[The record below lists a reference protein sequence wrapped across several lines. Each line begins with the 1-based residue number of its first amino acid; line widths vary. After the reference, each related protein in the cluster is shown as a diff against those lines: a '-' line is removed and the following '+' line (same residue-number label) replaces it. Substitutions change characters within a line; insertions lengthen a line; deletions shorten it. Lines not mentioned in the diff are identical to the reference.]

1 MEIRLPEPPALAE
14 PLPAR
19 EGDRLHAR
27 GMPARRDSQQPL
39 PPELEFLPGEGVPLG
54 RLLAAIAGAP
64 GDVSP
69 LQAALAAGVIEEEHY
84 YRALARRLGCAYY
97 VGSPPFAA
105 RFDAGKALRCGVAP
119 LAPSGG
125 GARAVI
131 APGPAVT
138 PRLIETALSGRLRPE
153 SFAVTSPKRLAAL
166 VRARRP
172 GDILERALGRLPGNL
187 SAKQGLTGAQAGFIG
202 LFAVLAAAL
211 GAASLPAL
219 STIASAALWILFL
232 SSIAVRSLACVANPD
247 EQRPR
252 TLQDAE
258 LPTYTVI
265 APLYREAGVAGQLVA
280 ALDALDYPK
289 AKLDIKLVVERR
301 DRETLARLI
310 GLDLPARYEV
320 VVAPPGAPPTKPRA
334 LDLALA
340 EARGEFL
347 VVYDA
352 EDIPAPGQL
361 RLAASRFA
369 ADPDVDCLQARLTV
383 RNAGDSWLSRLF
395 ALEYAA
401 LFDLVNPGLCAL
413 NAPIALGGTSNHFR
427 VSALVDVCGW
437 DEWNVTEDAD
447 LGVRLARYGY
457 MVGTLD
463 SDTSEEAPHEF
474 GNWFGQ
480 RVRWQKGWMQ
490 TCIVHSRNPVRFV
503 RDLGAVRAFAAAIL
517 IAGAVFGALL
527 WPAFALDTLWRA
539 LETGDTLPRS
549 REAADV
555 FVYLLAVAG
564 VWSIVF
570 PAVVAA
576 RQRRLG
582 VGVGTFA
589 LLPVYYALV
598 SLAAWT
604 AITDLVVRPHF
615 WAKTEHGRVRR
626 KPVRSGALREDRAGG
641 AAPSQRCA

>member
-1 MEIRLPEPPALAE
+1 MEIRPREQPTLADPIRE
-14 PLPAR
+14 PLDAR
-19 EGDRLHAR
+19 EGDRLHPR
-27 GMPARRDSQQPL
+27 SLPARRDSHRPL
-39 PPELEFLPGEGVPLG
+39 PPELAFLPAEGVSLG
-54 RLLAAIAGAP
+54 RLLAAIANAP
-64 GDVSP
+64 SDVSP
-69 LQAALAAGVIEEEHY
+69 LQAALAAGVIEEERY

-97 VGSPPFAA
+97 LGSAPFAA
-105 RFDAGKALRCGVAP
+105 RFDALRALRCGVAP
-119 LAPSGG
+119 LAAPRG

-138 PRLIETALSGRLRPE
+138 PRLIETALSGRLDPA
-153 SFAVTSPKRLAAL
+153 SFAVTSPKRFAAL
-166 VRARRP
+166 IRARRP
-172 GDILERALGRLPGNL
+172 GDVLDNALARLPGVL
-187 SAKQGLTGAQAGFIG
+187 SAKQGLTGAQVGLIG
-202 LFAVLAAAL
+202 LVAVLAAAL
-211 GAASLPAL
+211 GAASLQTL
-219 STIASAALWILFL
+219 SLIASAALWSLFL

-247 EQRPR
+247 EERPR
-252 TLQDAE
+252 TLLDEE

-265 APLYREAGVAGQLVA
+265 APLYREADVVAQLVR

-289 AKLDIKLVVERR
+289 AKLDIKLMVERR

-310 GLDLPARYEV
+310 ALDLPARYEI

-334 LDLALA
+334 LNLALA
-340 EARGEFL
+340 EARGELL

-361 RLAASRFA
+361 RLAASRFG
-369 ADPDVDCLQARLTV
+369 ADHDLDCLQARLTV
-383 RNAGDSWLSRLF
+383 RNADDSWLSRLF

-437 DEWNVTEDAD
+437 DEWNVAEDAD

-457 MVGTLD
+457 KVGTLD
-463 SDTSEEAPHEF
+463 SDTSEEAPHEL

-615 WAKTEHGRVRR
+615 WAKTEHGRTPR
-626 KPVRSGALREDRAGG
+626 KPVRAGVLRRSPA
-641 AAPSQRCA
+641 